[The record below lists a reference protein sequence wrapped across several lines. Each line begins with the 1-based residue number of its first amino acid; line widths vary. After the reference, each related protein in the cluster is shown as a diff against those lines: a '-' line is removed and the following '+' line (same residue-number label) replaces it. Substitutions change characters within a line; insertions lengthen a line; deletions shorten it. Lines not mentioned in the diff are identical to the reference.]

1 MKYKMKKS
9 AFTMMELIFVIIVIG
24 ILSAVFIP
32 KFGSNN
38 LSQAANQVISHIRYT
53 QHLALMEDKYDVKD
67 PLWFLERWTIRFKKD
82 LVYSTL
88 SPNGTYLGRW
98 SYSIYSDN
106 SHDGNPNTSEM
117 ATNPL
122 NNNQYLSGGYNN
134 TLHVEDTHS
143 MKELRL
149 GEKYN
154 INDIVFSGGCRSNI
168 LYINFDHLGRPS
180 NSFPTNSPYEL
191 PSSGFHK
198 LLTQRCDITL
208 CTSSCAIA
216 SANEKVT
223 ISIEPETG
231 YVHLL

>member
-1 MKYKMKKS
+1 MKKS
-9 AFTMMELIFVIIVIG
+9 AFTLLEFTFVIVVIG
-24 ILSAVFIP
+24 ILSAIFIP
-32 KFGSNN
+32 KFSQNK
-38 LSQAANQVISHIRYT
+38 LSQAANQVASHIRYT
-53 QHLALMEDKYDVKD
+53 QHLALIEDKYDVND
-67 PLWFLERWTIRFKKD
+67 PFWFLERWTIRFKKD

-88 SPNGTYLGRW
+88 PPNGTYSNKW
-98 SYSIYSDN
+98 SYTIYSDK

-117 ATNPL
+117 AMNPL

-134 TLHVEDTHS
+134 TLHLNNNQS
-143 MKELRL
+143 MNELRL

-154 INDIVFSGGCRSNI
+154 INDIVFSGGCRSNV

-180 NSFPTNSPYEL
+180 NSFPTTSPYEL
-191 PSSGFHK
+191 PASGFHK

-208 CTSSCAIA
+208 CTSSCAVA